1 MRRRRVLYDA
11 TSRAAATAAESL
23 RGEFDV
29 AGLSVAADPTA
40 DGPVVILVGRDATD
54 PRWTDAPLRVVA
66 LVDRDD
72 TGPWPAHWYSVLPEG
87 ASAAMLARAIDN
99 AFADLER
106 ATEMGRL
113 DREMAR
119 LDRELSELNAIGI
132 RLSAERN
139 PRDLIETILTKA
151 REITHSDAGSLYLV
165 EEEDGTRDL
174 RFVLAQ
180 NDSVDIPFR
189 AARLP
194 LTSESVAGHVAL
206 TGAILN
212 LEDAYRPPAGAPFH
226 INRSFD
232 EETGYRTRSMLVVPM
247 RTPEGETIG
256 ALQLINCKPDFAAR
270 LVRGDAIEGTV
281 QRFTARHEQL
291 AGSLASQAAVA
302 IQNRRLYENIRE
314 LFEGFVKAS
323 VTAIESRD
331 PTTSGHSARV
341 ANLTVGLAAA
351 IDRASDG
358 PHQLTHF
365 SAEEMTELR
374 YAALLHD
381 FGKVGV
387 REQVLVKAKKLL
399 PAELDGIR
407 QRVEL
412 IKRGLELRYAGK
424 KIEHLV
430 EKGRRRYA
438 TQAAA
443 FDAELAAYVATLDQ
457 GIARIV
463 AANEPAVL
471 PRDFAAG
478 IERLALDV
486 FEDHLGTRESV
497 ITPEEAEILAIPR
510 GSLTPAEFKEIQ
522 SHVIHAYEFLTRI
535 PWTREFRRI
544 PEIARSHH
552 EKLDGTGYPP
562 TSTTRSP
569 PATAPTRR
577 ASRPPRR
584 STSSTT
590 SGAPAIST
598 ARCSMCSST
607 RGSTSRPSRPPS
619 APQQETDAAPGD
631 DGPERDERPEH
642 FPTGA
647 ETLQM
652 LSSPGQKK
660 RARAA
665 TVKQC
670 VCHCVRAHYRP
681 PRALHR
687 RERALP
693 PNSLSSETAE

>member
-11 TSRAAATAAESL
+11 TSRAAATAAERL

-40 DGPVVILVGRDATD
+40 DGPIVVLVGRDAVE
-54 PRWTDAPLRVVA
+54 PRWSAAPFRIVA
-66 LVDRDD
+66 LIEGDG
-72 TGPWPAHWYSVLPEG
+72 TGPWPAHWYSVLPE
-87 ASAAMLARAIDN
+87 SVNAAMLSRAIDN
-99 AFADLER
+99 AFADLDR
-106 ATEMGRL
+106 AAET
-113 DREMAR
+113 AR

-151 REITHSDAGSLYLV
+151 REITQSDAGSLYLV
-165 EEEDGTRDL
+165 EEEADGTRDL

-256 ALQLINCKPDFAAR
+256 ALQLINCKPDFTAR
-270 LVRGDAIEGTV
+270 LQPGDPIEGTV

-302 IQNRRLYENIRE
+302 VQNRRLYENIRE

-341 ANLTVGLAAA
+341 ANLTVSLATA
-351 IDRASDG
+351 IDRSGAG
-358 PHQLTHF
+358 PHRLTHF
-365 SAEEMTELR
+365 TAEEMTELR

-381 FGKVGV
+381 FGKFGV

-399 PAELDGIR
+399 PGELDRIR

-412 IKRGLELRYAGK
+412 IKRGLELRYAGQK
-424 KIEHLV
+424 VEHLFA
-430 EKGRRRYA
+430 KGRRGYA
-438 TQAAA
+438 KQAAA
-443 FDAELAAYVATLDQ
+443 FDAELASYVAGLDQ
-457 GIARIV
+457 SLARIA

-471 PRDFAAG
+471 PRDFAASL
-478 IERLALDV
+478 ERLALDA
-486 FEDHLGTRESV
+486 FEDHRGNRETV
-497 ITPEEAEILAIPR
+497 ITREEAEILAIPR

-522 SHVIHAYEFLTRI
+522 SHVIHTYEFLARI

-552 EKLDGTGYPP
+552 EKLDGSGYPEGRQGGEIP
-562 TSTTRSP
+562 VQSRMMTIADIYDALTAGDRPYKKSIAPVEALDILEHERQAGHLDGELLDVFVEAKIYEQAQRPAVSPSARSRRR
-569 PATAPTRR
+569 PTR
-577 ASRPPRR
+577 
-584 STSSTT
+584 
-590 SGAPAIST
+590 
-598 ARCSMCSST
+598 
-607 RGSTSRPSRPPS
+607 
-619 APQQETDAAPGD
+619 
-631 DGPERDERPEH
+631 
-642 FPTGA
+642 
-647 ETLQM
+647 
-652 LSSPGQKK
+652 
-660 RARAA
+660 
-665 TVKQC
+665 
-670 VCHCVRAHYRP
+670 
-681 PRALHR
+681 
-687 RERALP
+687 
-693 PNSLSSETAE
+693 

>member
-11 TSRAAATAAESL
+11 TSRAAATAAEL
-23 RGEFDV
+23 VRGEFDV

-40 DGPVVILVGRDATD
+40 DGPVVVLVGRDGIDA
-54 PRWTDAPLRVVA
+54 RWSEAPLRVIA
-66 LVDRDD
+66 LVDAESD
-72 TGPWPAHWYSVLPEG
+72 GPWPAHWHAVLPAG
-87 ASAAMLARAIDN
+87 VSAAMLGRAIDN
-99 AFADLER
+99 AFADLDR
-106 ATEMGRL
+106 AAEVARL
-113 DREMAR
+113 DREMTR

-139 PRDLIETILTKA
+139 PRGLIETILTKA

-165 EEEDGTRDL
+165 EEADGTRDL

-206 TGAILN
+206 TGTILN
-212 LEDAYRPPAGAPFH
+212 LEDAYEPPVGAPFH

-256 ALQLINCKPDFAAR
+256 ALQLINCKPDFSAQLTPGTAAE
-270 LVRGDAIEGTV
+270 GAI
-281 QRFTARHEQL
+281 QRFTTRHEQL

-302 IQNRRLYENIRE
+302 IQNRRLYESIRE

-341 ANLTVGLAAA
+341 ANFTVGLATA
-351 IDRASDG
+351 IDRSTTG
-358 PHQLTHF
+358 PYQALRFT
-365 SAEEMTELR
+365 AEEMTELR

-399 PAELDGIR
+399 PGELDRIR

-412 IKRGLELRYAGK
+412 IKRGLELRYSAR
-424 KIEHLV
+424 KIEHL
-430 EKGRRRYA
+430 EQKGRRSYA
-438 TQAAA
+438 AKAKA
-443 FDAELAAYVATLDQ
+443 FDAELAAYVAELDRSL
-457 GIARIV
+457 ARIV

-478 IERLALDV
+478 IERLALDF
-486 FEDHLGTRESV
+486 FEDHLGNRETV
-497 ITPEEAEILAIPR
+497 ITRDEAEILAIPR
-510 GSLTPAEFKEIQ
+510 GSLTPAEFKEIK
-522 SHVIHAYEFLTRI
+522 SHVTHTYEFLTRI

-552 EKLDGTGYPP
+552 EKLDGSGYPEGRRQDEIP
-562 TSTTRSP
+562 VQSRMMTI
-569 PATAPTRR
+569 ADIYDALTAGDRPYKKGIAREEALDILEQERRAGHLDGALLDVFVEAKIYEQAQQSALNPSAANKHRPTR
-577 ASRPPRR
+577 
-584 STSSTT
+584 
-590 SGAPAIST
+590 
-598 ARCSMCSST
+598 
-607 RGSTSRPSRPPS
+607 
-619 APQQETDAAPGD
+619 
-631 DGPERDERPEH
+631 
-642 FPTGA
+642 
-647 ETLQM
+647 
-652 LSSPGQKK
+652 
-660 RARAA
+660 
-665 TVKQC
+665 
-670 VCHCVRAHYRP
+670 
-681 PRALHR
+681 
-687 RERALP
+687 
-693 PNSLSSETAE
+693 

>member
-11 TSRAAATAAESL
+11 TSRAAATAAELL
-23 RGEFDV
+23 RSEFDV

-40 DGPVVILVGRDATD
+40 DGPVVVLVGRDATD
-54 PRWTDAPLRVVA
+54 PRWDQALLRVVA
-66 LVDRDD
+66 LVDGQGA
-72 TGPWPAHWYSVLPEG
+72 GPWPAHWYAVLPEG
-87 ASAAMLARAIDN
+87 VSAAILARAIDN
-99 AFADLER
+99 AFADLDR
-106 ATEMGRL
+106 AAEAARL

-165 EEEDGTRDL
+165 EEAPDGARDL

-206 TGAILN
+206 TGTILN
-212 LEDAYRPPAGAPFH
+212 LEDAYRPPGGAPFH
-226 INRSFD
+226 INQSFD

-256 ALQLINCKPDFAAR
+256 ALQLINCKPDFSTR
-270 LVRGDAIEGTV
+270 LRPGDGLETAVE
-281 QRFTARHEQL
+281 RFTVRHEQL
-291 AGSLASQAAVA
+291 ASSLASQAAVA

-314 LFEGFVKAS
+314 LFEGFVTAS

-341 ANLTVGLAAA
+341 ASLTVSLAAA
-351 IDRASDG
+351 IDRSDTG
-358 PHQLTHF
+358 PYRTTRF
-365 SAEEMTELR
+365 SPEEMTELR

-399 PAELDGIR
+399 PGELDRIR

-430 EKGRRRYA
+430 EKGRRRYT

-443 FDAELAAYVATLDQ
+443 FDAELAAYVAELEQ
-457 GIARIV
+457 NLARIV

-478 IERLALDV
+478 IERLALNL
-486 FEDHLGTRESV
+486 FEDHLGNREAV
-497 ITPEEAEILAIPR
+497 ITREEAEILAIPR

-522 SHVIHAYEFLTRI
+522 SHVIHTYEFLTRI

-552 EKLDGTGYPP
+552 EKLDGTGYPEGRRRDEIP
-562 TSTTRSP
+562 VQSRMMTI
-569 PATAPTRR
+569 ADIYDALTAGDRPYKKSIAKEEALDILDHERR
-577 ASRPPRR
+577 AGHLDGALLDVFVEAKIYEQAEVRVVNPAVTDRR
-584 STSSTT
+584 
-590 SGAPAIST
+590 
-598 ARCSMCSST
+598 
-607 RGSTSRPSRPPS
+607 
-619 APQQETDAAPGD
+619 
-631 DGPERDERPEH
+631 
-642 FPTGA
+642 
-647 ETLQM
+647 
-652 LSSPGQKK
+652 
-660 RARAA
+660 
-665 TVKQC
+665 
-670 VCHCVRAHYRP
+670 
-681 PRALHR
+681 
-687 RERALP
+687 LP
-693 PNSLSSETAE
+693 MR